1 MKSVVTWFEIPVSDI
16 KQSKAFYE
24 HVFQFEMSDMQ
35 VKEEKLA
42 VFPATEVSGALLEEP
57 GYTGPE
63 RAVILYLNI
72 PDTIEAVLARAEE
85 KGGEIRTS
93 RTVIDEEVGWAATF
107 KDLDGNVIGLYES
120 VQKSE

>member
-1 MKSVVTWFEIPVSDI
+1 MKSAVTWFEIPVSDLN
-16 KQSKAFYE
+16 KSKAFYE
-24 HVFQFEMSDMQ
+24 RVFQCEMSDMQ

-57 GYTGPE
+57 DYSGPE

-72 PDTIEAVLARAEE
+72 PDTIEDVLTRAESQ
-85 KGGEIRTS
+85 GGETITP
-93 RTVIDEEVGWAATF
+93 RTVIDEAIGWSATF

-120 VQKSE
+120 AQKS

>member
-16 KQSKAFYE
+16 QKSKAFYE
-24 HVFQFEMSDMQ
+24 HVFQFKMSDMQ

-57 GYTGPE
+57 GYSGPE

-72 PDTIEAVLARAEE
+72 PDTIEEVLARAEA
-85 KGGEIRTS
+85 KGGKICTS
-93 RTVIDEEVGWAATF
+93 RSIIDESVGWAATF
-107 KDLDGNVIGLYES
+107 TDLDGNVIGLYES
-120 VQKSE
+120 AQKSE

>member
-16 KQSKAFYE
+16 KRSKAFYE

-35 VKEEKLA
+35 VKDEKLA

-57 GYTGPE
+57 DYVAPG

-72 PDTIEAVLARAEE
+72 PDTIESVQARAEE
-85 KGGEIRTS
+85 KGGAIVTPRS
-93 RTVIDEEVGWAATF
+93 VIDEEVGWSATF
-107 KDLDGNVIGLYES
+107 KDPDGNVIGLYES
-120 VQKSE
+120 AQKPE